1 MLLSSVFFLL
11 AVLVSA
17 RYQFLAEKDII
28 DVVTLSKEEAEKRIH
43 SGDGPSY
50 ILTKRRTK

>member
-1 MLLSSVFFLL
+1 MLLSSVYFLL

-50 ILTKRRTK
+50 ILTKRRIK